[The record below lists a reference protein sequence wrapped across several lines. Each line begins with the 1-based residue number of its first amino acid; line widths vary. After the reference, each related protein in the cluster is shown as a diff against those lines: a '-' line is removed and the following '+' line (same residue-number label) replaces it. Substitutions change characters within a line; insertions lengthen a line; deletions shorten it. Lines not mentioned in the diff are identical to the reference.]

1 MRLNDEKERKLSI
14 DDKKNFEEN
23 DINSLINKLNLDYDK
38 IEREEIIKELGLRS
52 SKSIEID
59 SLIIKSREN
68 RRQSK
73 FANFYE
79 NVINLFI
86 SPSELILNI
95 LMEAKSKL
103 LEYDECRLSDEIEW
117 VIKKIKHEDIYN
129 INVVNIDPD
138 QKNDSKIGVEFEN
151 TMKLLSEYS
160 TDNFNRNK
168 RDDIVTARKI
178 GNNRL
183 SVFSE
188 RNLKKGSFHKQY
200 NTNQSDLKIIEE
212 NDEEIKSSPVNI
224 FNNFNT
230 TPNSENYNGQ
240 GDLIR
245 IHETKC
251 EIIVQEKQDY
261 LISNQDAIDNKIF
274 FNCQKNGIFDDIN
287 FNIFE
292 YIDNNGREMVLQN
305 ISNYIFNKYNLFL
318 IVNISRFES
327 FLNKI
332 KVGYDFMLPYHNEIH
347 AADVLNTSH
356 VIAMLSN
363 VQTEMDLTILDLTG
377 FFIATI
383 IHDYKH
389 PGLNNNYHIN
399 KQTEL
404 SLKYNDIS
412 VLENY
417 HISCAFKVITQKN
430 SNIFCDIQNE
440 EYRVVRKRIIECVL
454 ATDMAKHAKDVARLK
469 IKLENYKNSQIN
481 ESYLV
486 NLIRETSEESK
497 FDRQQEVLNFFIHC
511 ADISNPSKSTEICKK
526 WTDLVLKEFFEQ
538 GDLEKKSNLPVSFLC
553 DRSTTNIPKSQI
565 GFINNIV
572 TPCFVLL
579 NQIAPKL
586 SFFLDN
592 LKTNGKYWENEF
604 NKQTNLI

>member
-1 MRLNDEKERKLSI
+1 M
-14 DDKKNFEEN
+14 
-23 DINSLINKLNLDYDK
+23 
-38 IEREEIIKELGLRS
+38 
-52 SKSIEID
+52 
-59 SLIIKSREN
+59 
-68 RRQSK
+68 
-73 FANFYE
+73 
-79 NVINLFI
+79 
-86 SPSELILNI
+86 
-95 LMEAKSKL
+95 
-103 LEYDECRLSDEIEW
+103 
-117 VIKKIKHEDIYN
+117 
-129 INVVNIDPD
+129 
-138 QKNDSKIGVEFEN
+138 
-151 TMKLLSEYS
+151 
-160 TDNFNRNK
+160 
-168 RDDIVTARKI
+168 
-178 GNNRL
+178 
-183 SVFSE
+183 
-188 RNLKKGSFHKQY
+188 
-200 NTNQSDLKIIEE
+200 
-212 NDEEIKSSPVNI
+212 
-224 FNNFNT
+224 
-230 TPNSENYNGQ
+230 
-240 GDLIR
+240 
-245 IHETKC
+245 
-251 EIIVQEKQDY
+251 
-261 LISNQDAIDNKIF
+261 
-274 FNCQKNGIFDDIN
+274 
-287 FNIFE
+287 
-292 YIDNNGREMVLQN
+292 
-305 ISNYIFNKYNLFL
+305 
-318 IVNISRFES
+318 
-327 FLNKI
+327 
-332 KVGYDFMLPYHNEIH
+332 
-347 AADVLNTSH
+347 
-356 VIAMLSN
+356 
-363 VQTEMDLTILDLTG
+363 
-377 FFIATI
+377 
-383 IHDYKH
+383 
-389 PGLNNNYHIN
+389 
-399 KQTEL
+399 
-404 SLKYNDIS
+404 KYNDIS